1 MATENKNFEEMM
13 QELETIVNKLDN
25 DSISLEE
32 SMELYQKG
40 MSLSKSCEKTLKEAE
55 EKVAKLMENEAVSN
69 DESGTN

>member
-13 QELETIVNKLDN
+13 KELETIVNKLDN

-40 MSLSKSCEKTLKEAE
+40 MVLSKSCEKTLKEAE

-69 DESGTN
+69 DESEVE

>member
-13 QELETIVNKLDN
+13 KELETIVNKLDN

-40 MSLSKSCEKTLKEAE
+40 MALSKSCEKTLKEAE
-55 EKVAKLMENEAVSN
+55 EKIAKLMENEAVSN
-69 DESGTN
+69 DESEVE

>member
-13 QELETIVNKLDN
+13 KELETIVNKLDN

-40 MSLSKSCEKTLKEAE
+40 MALSKSCEKTLKEAE

-69 DESGTN
+69 DEYEVE

>member
-1 MATENKNFEEMM
+1 MTTENKNFEEMM
-13 QELETIVNKLDN
+13 KELETIVNKLDN

-40 MSLSKSCEKTLKEAE
+40 MTLSKSCEKTLKEAE

-69 DESGTN
+69 DESEVE

>member
-13 QELETIVNKLDN
+13 KELETIVNKLDN

-40 MSLSKSCEKTLKEAE
+40 MTLSKSCEKTLKEAE

-69 DESGTN
+69 DESEVE